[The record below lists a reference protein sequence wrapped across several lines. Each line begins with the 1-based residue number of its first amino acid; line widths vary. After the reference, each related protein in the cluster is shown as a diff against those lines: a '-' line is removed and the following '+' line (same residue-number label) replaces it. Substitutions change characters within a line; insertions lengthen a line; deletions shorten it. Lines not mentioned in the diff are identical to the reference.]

1 MSKYELK
8 VGDDVLTPN
17 GKCDGV
23 IVAIKGDKALVCEN
37 YFAATMIQDFDAP
50 LSYIRDTFRCKAF
63 KLTELVL
70 DDDDD
75 WDEDDAS

>member
-1 MSKYELK
+1 MSECVFK
-8 VGDDVLTPN
+8 VGDEVLTPN

-37 YFAATMIQDFDAP
+37 YFAAIMMQDFAAP
-50 LSYIRDTFRCKAF
+50 LDYIRDMFRCKSF